1 MKTFGELFFSVFK
14 LTKQLIILVSNFE
27 VQLVYNNTHD
37 LIIFLIKHTLDFDP
51 HPHFYHQM
59 PIIIIKEWK
68 CTHLCNFT
76 LPCKQ
81 FICTHMELVMACTLL
96 ATKNSHKVIR
106 WSSGVV
112 SDMDTHVSLWHHV
125 IDHHNVHR
133 LVLGLVSH
141 SQNLC
146 TGH

>member
-14 LTKQLIILVSNFE
+14 LTKQLIILVSNYE
-27 VQLVYNNTHD
+27 VQLVYNNTHN
-37 LIIFLIKHTLDFDP
+37 LIIFSIKHTLDFDL
-51 HPHFYHQM
+51 HPHFE

-68 CTHLCNFT
+68 CTYLYKFT
-76 LPCKQ
+76 LPRKQ
-81 FICTHMELVMACTLL
+81 FICTHMEILMVCTLL
-96 ATKNSHKVIR
+96 AMKNWHKIIR